1 MTRRVRIWLGIALG
15 VAVLAAVA
23 ALLVVRMMNAPRF
36 EPGTVGA
43 RVAQER
49 ERFDPPPQPGNGA
62 LWQVTPDISLHH
74 TSTGSGD
81 DVLLV
86 HGGPGYPPREDWRAT
101 AILARSYRVHA
112 YDQRG
117 CGRSTRPFT
126 AALEGS
132 FYDKLRAVE
141 TRLGLAAQ
149 IADIERIRLILGR
162 DRLIV
167 VGHSFGALIAAL
179 YAAEFPDR
187 VRALVLVAP
196 APLVVMPTEG
206 ADLFALVRR
215 RLPES
220 RLPDYD
226 RYLSGY
232 FDFQALLGRD
242 EASLS
247 RYFGEFREFYAAATG
262 TSAAA
267 NDGDAGGFMTLGV
280 YASLGRSHDWRPALQ
295 RVRAPT
301 LVLHGANDLQPE
313 SDTRAVAAAIPGA
326 RVEVIAAS
334 GHFLPDDA
342 PEAFAEAVRSF
353 LEQAP

>member
-1 MTRRVRIWLGIALG
+1 MTRRASIWLGVALG
-15 VAVLAAVA
+15 VVVLAAVA
-23 ALLVVRMMNAPRF
+23 ALLVVRMMNAPMF
-36 EPGTVGA
+36 EPGTVSA
-43 RVAQER
+43 RAAQAGEG
-49 ERFDPPPQPGNGA
+49 FDPPPQSGDGA

-74 TSTGSGD
+74 TSTGRGD

-117 CGRSTRPFT
+117 CGLSTRPFT

-132 FYDKLRAVE
+132 VYDKLLTVE

-149 IADIERIRLILGR
+149 IADIERIRRILGR
-162 DRLIV
+162 NRLIV
-167 VGHSFGALIAAL
+167 VGHSFGALIAVL

-187 VRALVLVAP
+187 VRALVLIAP
-196 APLVVMPTEG
+196 APLVLMPTEG
-206 ADLFALVRR
+206 PDLFALVRAK
-215 RLPES
+215 LPEA
-220 RLPDYD
+220 RRADYD
-226 RYLSGY
+226 RYLEEY
-232 FDFQALLGRD
+232 FDFNALLGRD

-247 RYFGEFREFYAAATG
+247 RYFGEFREFYAAAAG
-262 TSAAA
+262 APAVA

-301 LVLHGANDLQPE
+301 LVLHGADDLQPE

-326 RVEVIAAS
+326 RVEVIPAS

-342 PEAFAEAVRSF
+342 PAAFAESVGRF
-353 LEQAP
+353 LAQVP